1 MTRIMFIAGLL
12 VGVQS
17 ATALA
22 QPGIYVTGA
31 VFADLRRGSGV
42 TSPDS
47 TTLDTNTAGGGVR
60 VGAFL
65 ATRWSL
71 EFGVDAGAPTDAAT
85 SISSASQAPA
95 SLGSPLDV
103 LGTRPSIV
111 AVTFDQTVRTRV
123 TATSILLGYH
133 PPARGRLQAGFKG
146 GMSFV
151 QSNSTL
157 TSTLGYRVTDPR
169 LAPIVL
175 LPAPTTTTTTL
186 VDRDIA
192 ATAAAELAITLSTH
206 AAIIPEMRAFGFGN
220 QLILR
225 PGACLR
231 WSF

>member
-1 MTRIMFIAGLL
+1 MTRIMCIAGLL
-12 VGVQS
+12 VGLQS
-17 ATALA
+17 ATARA

-47 TTLDTNTAGGGVR
+47 TTLDTTTAGGGVR

-71 EFGVDAGAPTDAAT
+71 ELGVDAGAPTDATT
-85 SISSASQAPA
+85 SISSAGLAPA

-103 LGTRPSIV
+103 LGTGPSIV
-111 AVTFDQTVRTRV
+111 AVNFDQRVRTRV

-157 TSTLGYRVTDPR
+157 TSTLGFRVTDPR

-175 LPAPTTTTTTL
+175 LPAPTTTTTTS

-192 ATAAAELAITLSTH
+192 ATAVAELAIALSAH

-220 QLILR
+220 QIILR

>member
-1 MTRIMFIAGLL
+1 MTRIMFIAAML
-12 VGVQS
+12 VGLQS
-17 ATALA
+17 TTARA

-42 TSPDS
+42 TSPPS
-47 TTLDTNTAGGGVR
+47 TTLDTTTAGGGVR

-71 EFGVDAGAPTDAAT
+71 ELGVDAGAPTDAAT
-85 SISSASQAPA
+85 SISSASPAPA

-103 LGTRPSIV
+103 LGTGPSIV
-111 AVTFDQTVRTRV
+111 AVNFDRRVRTRV

-133 PPARGRLQAGFKG
+133 PPARGRWQAGFKG

-151 QSNSTL
+151 HSDSTL
-157 TSTLGYRVTDPR
+157 TSTLGFRITDPR

-175 LPAPTTTTTTL
+175 LPAPTTTTTTTVSL
-186 VDRDIA
+186 DVA
-192 ATAAAELAITLSTH
+192 ATAAAELAIALSTH